1 MNKRFNLNIP
11 LFIYRKLKTNT
22 DKSNIS
28 SRIIKIAIFSV
39 FIGIFV
45 SLSAVSIGKGLQF
58 SIKETL
64 FNISSDIS
72 ISSYENNNRGI
83 SSEIIQESKYI
94 IDEIKTLY
102 PDIRINSILEKPSI
116 VTIDNSIETIIFRGV
131 KDELNFKKFDQ
142 FILEKLND
150 TPNSLNDIII
160 SKLLLKKLNISIG
173 DNITLY
179 FQTFD
184 NQKIPNIRY
193 YRVYGVYE
201 TDFPDFDSNYII
213 GSLESLQNLYKLNSN
228 DVGAIELIIV
238 DKESVMDLKNKLSAQ
253 DLFLNNNLS
262 IVTVQDKYNNIFNWI
277 SIFDFNILI
286 VIILMII
293 VAIISIIISMLTL
306 IFERIKM
313 IGIMSSMGADNKLLG
328 KVFVYQGIDILLKG
342 IIPGN
347 ILFIIV
353 SFVQNNYNILKLN
366 PNDYYVD
373 SIPFIV
379 DPLYIISLN
388 LIFAAIGIII
398 LFVTFSSITRFV
410 PTINI
415 NT

>member
-1 MNKRFNLNIP
+1 MNLP

-39 FIGIFV
+39 FVGIFV
-45 SLSAVSIGKGLQF
+45 SLSAVSIGKGLQV

-72 ISSYENNNRGI
+72 ISSYENDNRGI
-83 SSEIIQESKYI
+83 ASEIIAESEDV

-102 PDIRINSILEKPSI
+102 PDISINSILEKPSI
-116 VTIDNSIETIIFRGV
+116 VTIDNSIETVIFRGV

-150 TPNSLNDIII
+150 SPNSLNDIII
-160 SKLLLKKLNISIG
+160 SKSLLEKLNISIG

-201 TDFPDFDSNYII
+201 TDFPDFDSSYII
-213 GSLESLQNLYKLNSN
+213 GSIESLQNLYKLNSN

-238 DKESVMDLKNKLSAQ
+238 DKESVIDIENKLSVQ

-353 SFVQNNYNILKLN
+353 SFIQNNYNILRLN

-398 LFVTFSSITRFV
+398 LSVTFSSITKFV

>member
-1 MNKRFNLNIP
+1 MNLP

-39 FIGIFV
+39 FVGIFV
-45 SLSAVSIGKGLQF
+45 SLSAVSIGKGLQV
-58 SIKETL
+58 SIKEKL

-83 SSEIIQESKYI
+83 ASEIIQESEDI
-94 IDEIKTLY
+94 IGEIKTLY
-102 PDIRINSILEKPSI
+102 PNIRINSILEKPSI
-116 VTIDNSIETIIFRGV
+116 VTIDNSIETVIFRGV

-150 TPNSLNDIII
+150 SPNSLNDIII
-160 SKLLLKKLNISIG
+160 SKSLLEKLNISIG

-201 TDFPDFDSNYII
+201 TDFPDFDSSYII
-213 GSLESLQNLYKLNSN
+213 GSIESLQNLYKLNSN
-228 DVGAIELIIV
+228 DVGAIELIIE
-238 DKESVMDLKNKLSAQ
+238 DKESVMDIENKLSAQ

-353 SFVQNNYNILKLN
+353 SFIQNNYNILKLN

>member
-1 MNKRFNLNIP
+1 LNLP
-11 LFIYRKLKTNT
+11 LFIFRKLKTNA
-22 DKSNIS
+22 DKSNVS

-45 SLSAVSIGKGLQF
+45 SLTAVSIGKGLQF
-58 SIKETL
+58 SIKQIL
-64 FNISSDIS
+64 FNISSDLT

-83 SSEIIQESKYI
+83 ASEIIKQSEEV
-94 IDEIKTLY
+94 IDEIKTIY
-102 PDIRINSILEKPSI
+102 PDIKINSTLEKPSI
-116 VTIDNSIETIIFRGV
+116 ITINNSIETIIFRGV

-142 FILEKLND
+142 FILEKLID
-150 TPNSLNDIII
+150 TPKSLNDIII
-160 SKLLLKKLNISIG
+160 SKSLLEKLNISIG

-201 TDFPDFDSNYII
+201 TDFPDFDSNYLI
-213 GSLESLQNLYKLNSN
+213 GYIESLQNLYKLNSN
-228 DVGAIELIIV
+228 DVGAIELIIE
-238 DKESVMDLKNKLSAQ
+238 DKESVTNIENKLSSK
-253 DLFLNNNLS
+253 DLILNNNLS
-262 IVTVQDKYNNIFNWI
+262 IVSVQDKYNNIFNWV
-277 SIFDFNILI
+277 SIFDLNILI
-286 VIILMII
+286 VIVLMII

-313 IGIMSSMGADNKLLG
+313 IGIMSSMGANNKLLG

-353 SFVQNNYNILKLN
+353 SFIQNNYNILKLN
-366 PNDYYVD
+366 PNDYYVE

-415 NT
+415 NS

>member
-1 MNKRFNLNIP
+1 MNLP

-39 FIGIFV
+39 FVGIFV
-45 SLSAVSIGKGLQF
+45 SLSAVSIGKGLQV
-58 SIKETL
+58 SIKEKL

-83 SSEIIQESKYI
+83 ASEIIQESEDI

-131 KDELNFKKFDQ
+131 KDKLNFKKFDQ

-150 TPNSLNDIII
+150 SPSSLNDIII
-160 SKLLLKKLNISIG
+160 SKSLLEKLNISIG

-201 TDFPDFDSNYII
+201 TDFPDFDSSYII
-213 GSLESLQNLYKLNSN
+213 GSIESLQNLYKLNSN

-238 DKESVMDLKNKLSAQ
+238 DKESVIDIENKLSVQ

-262 IVTVQDKYNNIFNWI
+262 IVTVQDKYSNIFNWI

-398 LFVTFSSITRFV
+398 LSVTFSSITKFV

>member
-1 MNKRFNLNIP
+1 LNLP

-45 SLSAVSIGKGLQF
+45 SLSAVSIGKGLQV
-58 SIKETL
+58 SIKEKL

-83 SSEIIQESKYI
+83 ASEIIQESEDI
-94 IDEIKTLY
+94 IGEIKTLY
-102 PDIRINSILEKPSI
+102 PDISINSILEKPSI
-116 VTIDNSIETIIFRGV
+116 VTIDNSIETVIFRGL
-131 KDELNFKKFDQ
+131 KDEFNFKKFDQ

-150 TPNSLNDIII
+150 SPNSLNDIII
-160 SKLLLKKLNISIG
+160 SKSLLEKLNISIG

-179 FQTFD
+179 FQTLD
-184 NQKIPNIRY
+184 DQKIPNIRY

-201 TDFPDFDSNYII
+201 TDFPDFDSSYII
-213 GSLESLQNLYKLNSN
+213 GSIESLQNLYKLNSN

-238 DKESVMDLKNKLSAQ
+238 DKESVMDIKNKLSAQ

-262 IVTVQDKYNNIFNWI
+262 LVTVQDRYNNIFNWI

-353 SFVQNNYNILKLN
+353 SFIQNNYNILRLN

-379 DPLYIISLN
+379 DPSYIISLN
-388 LIFAAIGIII
+388 LIFASIGIII

>member
-1 MNKRFNLNIP
+1 MNLS

-45 SLSAVSIGKGLQF
+45 SLTAVSIGKGLQF
-58 SIKETL
+58 SIKEIL
-64 FNISSDIS
+64 FNISSDIT

-83 SSEIIQESKYI
+83 ASEIINESEDVISK
-94 IDEIKTLY
+94 IKTLY
-102 PDIRINSILEKPSI
+102 PDIKINSTIEKPSI
-116 VTIDNSIETIIFRGV
+116 IKINNSIETIIFRGV
-131 KDELNFKKFDQ
+131 KDQLSFKKFDQ
-142 FILEKLND
+142 FIIDKLND
-150 TPNSLNDIII
+150 KPKILNDIII
-160 SKLLLKKLNISIG
+160 SKSLLEKLNISIG
-173 DNITLY
+173 NNITLY
-179 FQTFD
+179 FQTFE

-201 TDFPDFDSNYII
+201 TDFPNFDSNYII
-213 GSLESLQNLYKLNSN
+213 GDIESIQNLYKLNSN
-228 DVGAIELIIV
+228 DVGAIELIID
-238 DKESVMDLKNKLSAQ
+238 DKDLVMDIKNNLSYQ
-253 DLFLNNNLS
+253 DLFLNNNLT
-262 IVTVQDKYNNIFNWI
+262 IVTIKDKYNNIFNWI

-286 VIILMII
+286 VIVLMII

-328 KVFVYQGIDILLKG
+328 KVFVYQGIDILLRG

-366 PNDYYVD
+366 PDDYYVD

-379 DPLYIISLN
+379 DPIYIISIN
-388 LIFAAIGIII
+388 LVFVFFGIIV